1 MNSEKLMSKSK
12 FFAIFICLCITRIK
26 ELSFDKIG
34 CISEIKI
41 KKYPFLF
48 CISLNLHYLCT
59 VIAKNIGTKNIGI
72 WKILLDS
79 GLW

>member
-12 FFAIFICLCITRIK
+12 FFAVFICLCITRIK

-59 VIAKNIGTKNIGI
+59 VIARNIGTKFIV
-72 WKILLDS
+72 
-79 GLW
+79 